1 MLESINITS
10 IQYETSCNLFIVYSE
25 ENNFALSTNGA
36 VSVFIQLF
44 IK

>member
-1 MLESINITS
+1 MKPAAT
-10 IQYETSCNLFIVYSE
+10 YVYSE
-25 ENNFALSTNGA
+25 ENNFALSINGA